1 MTSTSLEYIAATAE
15 EAIQKGL
22 TALNVT
28 REEVDIEV
36 LEAGSKGFLGIGSRQ
51 AKVRLTVR
59 ADSLRASIQKDSAP
73 AQDEEEQP
81 EEAAAPVREEAPAAE
96 AETPETDEVPAEA
109 EEEGSNEVVNDAT
122 MKIAANVV
130 RDLLEKM
137 RVKATINSKIAEAAD
152 EVDSRVIM
160 IDILGDDLSFLI
172 GRHSE
177 VLHSLQY
184 ITSLIVG
191 REVGHWVPLIIDV
204 QGYRERRERQL
215 RQMASRM
222 AEQVVKTGRR
232 ISLEPMTATERRII
246 HLALRD
252 NNRIMTESIGEEPNR
267 KVVIYPKENK

>member
-81 EEAAAPVREEAPAAE
+81 EEAAAPVREEAPTAE

-109 EEEGSNEVVNDAT
+109 EEEGSNEVVNEAT